1 MTLIS
6 LLENS
11 IQHYGSKPALA
22 HKPKGGT
29 YQDISYTELSESVD
43 AFSKGL
49 NALGVK
55 KNDRVAL
62 LSENRPEWAITDF
75 GSLKVGAVT
84 VPMFSTLTAAQ
95 VGYILKDSGSKIIC
109 VSTSRQLEKVTA
121 IRDEVPTLEQII
133 VFDPIE
139 GECPADVI
147 QFEEVCELEG
157 QGIGVRNPSYANEGI
172 GVRNPSYAN
181 EGIGVRN
188 PSYANEGIGVRNPSY
203 ANEDDI
209 ATIIYTSGTTGD
221 PKGVMLTHANFI
233 SNLQACKSLIDVSD
247 ADVLLSFLPLSHV
260 FERLGGHYVPLFS
273 GAKVAY
279 AESTFTVAQN
289 MREIA
294 PTVMLSVPRLYET
307 MHDRI
312 LRAVQEGSSLKQK
325 IFHWGVS
332 VGSSVSSA
340 IQQGKKPSAILQLQ
354 QNIADKL
361 VFAKLKA
368 ATGGRLRFF
377 VSGGAALP
385 QSIAEFFHAAGILIL
400 EGYGLT
406 ETSPVISMN
415 HPAQWRFGTVGVPVQ
430 GVEVQIAEDGEILT
444 RGPHVMKGYFNNE
457 SATAEVID
465 GEGWFHTGDIG
476 IIDEDGFVKITDRKK
491 NIIVLSNGKNVAP
504 QPIESELVQSPFINQ
519 ILLVGNERKNLAA
532 LIVPNFDALK
542 AWAAENTVAT
552 DDLATMLETRE
563 VQQLIQG
570 EIRSRLTDFSD
581 FEQVRRFTLLD
592 KEFSQE
598 ADEMTPTLKL
608 KRNVIIERYGDAI
621 AEMYPEDSQ
630 T

>member
-6 LLENS
+6 LLEHS
-11 IQHYGSKPALA
+11 IEHYGSKPALA

-29 YQDISYTELSESVD
+29 YQDISYAELGESVH

-49 NALGVK
+49 NALGVQK
-55 KNDRVAL
+55 DDRVAI

-75 GSLKVGAVT
+75 GTLKAGAVT

-133 VFDPIE
+133 VFDQLEDEP
-139 GECPADVI
+139 PAGVI
-147 QFEEVCELEG
+147 QFEAVCELEG
-157 QGIGVRNPSYANEGI
+157 EETDTTAS
-172 GVRNPSYAN
+172 
-181 EGIGVRN
+181 
-188 PSYANEGIGVRNPSY
+188 
-203 ANEDDI
+203 EDDI

-233 SNLQACKSLIDVSD
+233 FNLQACKSLIDVSD

-273 GAKVAY
+273 GAKIAY

-289 MREIA
+289 MGEVA

-312 LRAVQEGSSLKQK
+312 LRAVQEGSPLKQK

-332 VGSSVSSA
+332 VGSAVSSA
-340 IQQGKKPSAILQLQ
+340 IQHGKKPSAILQLQ

-385 QSIAEFFHAAGILIL
+385 QAIAEFFHAAGILIL

-415 HPAQWRFGTVGVPVQ
+415 HPAQWKFGTVGAPVP

-457 SATAEVID
+457 SETAEVID

-542 AWAAENTVAT
+542 AWATENGVAT
-552 DDLATMLETRE
+552 DDLSTMLKTRE
-563 VQQLIQG
+563 VQQLIQS
-570 EIRSRLTDFSD
+570 EIRSRLTDFAD
-581 FEQVRRFTLLD
+581 FEQVRRFALLE

-621 AEMYPEDSQ
+621 EEMYPEDS
-630 T
+630 

>member
-6 LLENS
+6 MLEHS

-29 YQDISYTELSESVD
+29 YQDIFYTELGESVD

-49 NALGVK
+49 NALGVQK
-55 KNDRVAL
+55 DDRVAL

-75 GSLKVGAVT
+75 GSLKAGAVT

-109 VSTSRQLEKVTA
+109 VSTSRQLEKVIA

-133 VFDPIE
+133 AFDPIE
-139 GECPADVI
+139 GEPPTGVI
-147 QFEEVCELEG
+147 QFEAVCELEG
-157 QGIGVRNPSYANEGI
+157 QGQGI
-172 GVRNPSYAN
+172 GVKNPSH
-181 EGIGVRN
+181 V
-188 PSYANEGIGVRNPSY
+188 S
-203 ANEDDI
+203 EDDI

-289 MREIA
+289 MREVA

-312 LRAVQEGSSLKQK
+312 LRAVQEGSPIKQK

-340 IQQGKKPSAILQLQ
+340 IQKGKKPSAILQLQ

-415 HPAQWRFGTVGVPVQ
+415 HPAQWRFGTVGVPVP
-430 GVEVQIAEDGEILT
+430 GVEVHIAEDGEILT

-465 GEGWFHTGDIG
+465 REGWFYTGDIG
-476 IIDEDGFVKITDRKK
+476 IIDADGFVKITDRKK

-504 QPIESELVQSPFINQ
+504 QPIESELVQSPYIDQ
-519 ILLVGNERKNLAA
+519 IMLVGNERKNLAA

-542 AWAAENTVAT
+542 AWATENDIAT

-621 AEMYPEDSQ
+621 EEMYPEDS
-630 T
+630 

>member
-6 LLENS
+6 MLEHS

-22 HKPKGGT
+22 HKPKGST
-29 YQDISYTELSESVD
+29 YQDISYAELGESVD

-49 NALGVK
+49 TALGVQK
-55 KNDRVAL
+55 SDRVAI

-75 GSLKVGAVT
+75 GTLKAGAVT
-84 VPMFSTLTAAQ
+84 VPMFSTLTATQ

-109 VSTSRQLEKVTA
+109 VSTEAQLKKA
-121 IRDEVPTLEQII
+121 LSIQDEVPSLEQII
-133 VFDPIE
+133 IFDSIEDEIPEGASQFETVCGLE
-139 GECPADVI
+139 GETIDDAA
-147 QFEEVCELEG
+147 
-157 QGIGVRNPSYANEGI
+157 S
-172 GVRNPSYAN
+172 
-181 EGIGVRN
+181 
-188 PSYANEGIGVRNPSY
+188 
-203 ANEDDI
+203 EDDI

-233 SNLQACKSLIDVSD
+233 SNLQACKSLIDVND

-273 GAKVAY
+273 GAKIAY

-289 MREIA
+289 MREVA

-312 LRAVQEGSSLKQK
+312 LRAVQEGSPLKQK

-340 IQQGKKPSAILQLQ
+340 IQQGKNPSAILQLK

-415 HPAQWRFGTVGVPVQ
+415 HPGKWKFGTVGVKVP

-465 GEGWFHTGDIG
+465 AEGWFYTGDIG
-476 IIDEDGFVKITDRKK
+476 IIDEEGFVKITDRKK

-504 QPIESELVQSPFINQ
+504 QPIESELVQSPFISQ
-519 ILLVGNERKNLAA
+519 IMLIGNERKNLAA

-542 AWAAENTVAT
+542 AWAAENSVAT

-563 VQQLIQG
+563 VQQLIQS
-570 EIRSRLTDFSD
+570 EIRSRLTDFAD
-581 FEQVRRFTLLD
+581 FEQVRRFTLLE

-608 KRNVIIERYGDAI
+608 KRNVIIERYGDVI
-621 AEMYPEDSQ
+621 EGMYPEDA
-630 T
+630 

>member
-6 LLENS
+6 LLEHS
-11 IQHYGSKPALA
+11 IEHYGSKPALA

-29 YQDISYTELSESVD
+29 YQDISYAELGEAVD

-49 NALGVK
+49 NALGVQK
-55 KNDRVAL
+55 DDRVAI
-62 LSENRPEWAITDF
+62 LSENRPEWTITDF
-75 GSLKVGAVT
+75 GTLKAGAVT

-109 VSTSRQLEKVTA
+109 VSTEAQLKKVLS

-133 VFDPIE
+133 CFDPIE
-139 GECPADVI
+139 GETPEGVI
-147 QFEEVCELEG
+147 QFEAVCDLEGEG
-157 QGIGVRNPSYANEGI
+157 QGVGVRNPSYA
-172 GVRNPSYAN
+172 S
-181 EGIGVRN
+181 
-188 PSYANEGIGVRNPSY
+188 
-203 ANEDDI
+203 EDDI

-233 SNLQACKSLIDVSD
+233 FNLQACKSLIDVSD

-273 GAKVAY
+273 GAKIAY

-289 MREIA
+289 MREVA

-312 LRAVQEGSSLKQK
+312 LRAVQDGSSLKQK

-332 VGSSVSSA
+332 VGSTVSSA

-354 QNIADKL
+354 QKIADKL

-385 QSIAEFFHAAGILIL
+385 QAIAEFFHAAGILIL

-415 HPAQWRFGTVGVPVQ
+415 HPAQWKFGTVGAPVS

-504 QPIESELVQSPFINQ
+504 QPIESELVQSPFISQ
-519 ILLVGNERKNLAA
+519 IMVVGSERKNLAA

-542 AWAAENTVAT
+542 AWATENSVAT

-563 VQQLIQG
+563 VQQLIQS
-570 EIRSRLTDFSD
+570 EIRSRLTDFAD
-581 FEQVRRFTLLD
+581 FEQVRRFTLLE

-608 KRNVIIERYGDAI
+608 KRNVIIARYSDAI
-621 AEMYPEDSQ
+621 AEMYPEDS
-630 T
+630 

>member
-6 LLENS
+6 MFEEA
-11 IQHYGSKPALA
+11 IQHYGDKPALA
-22 HKPKGGT
+22 HKPKGDT
-29 YQDISYTELSESVD
+29 YQDISYTELGASVD
-43 AFSKGL
+43 AFSRGL
-49 NALGVK
+49 HALGVEK
-55 KNDRVAL
+55 DDRIAL

-95 VGYILKDSGSKIIC
+95 VSYILKDSGSKVIC
-109 VSTSRQLEKVTA
+109 VSTESQLKKVLS
-121 IRDEVPTLEQII
+121 IRDDVPSLEHII

-139 GECPADVI
+139 GEIPEGVTE
-147 QFEEVCELEG
+147 FEAICKSTGETPD
-157 QGIGVRNPSYANEGI
+157 NTTS
-172 GVRNPSYAN
+172 
-181 EGIGVRN
+181 
-188 PSYANEGIGVRNPSY
+188 
-203 ANEDDI
+203 EDDI
-209 ATIIYTSGTTGD
+209 ATIIYTSGTTGN

-233 SNLQACKSLIDVSD
+233 FNLQACKSLIEVRET
-247 ADVLLSFLPLSHV
+247 DVLLSFLPLSHV

-273 GAKVAY
+273 GSKIAY
-279 AESTFTVAQN
+279 AESTFTVARN
-289 MREIA
+289 MQEVS

-307 MHDRI
+307 MHDRV
-312 LRAVQEGSSLKQK
+312 LSAVQAGSPLKQK

-332 VGSSVSSA
+332 VGSAVSAS
-340 IQQGKKPSAILQLQ
+340 IQQGKNPSAILKLKQG
-354 QNIADKL
+354 IADKL

-385 QSIAEFFHAAGILIL
+385 QAIAEFFHAAGILIL

-415 HPAQWRFGTVGVPVQ
+415 YPGKWRFGTVGEPVP
-430 GVEVQIAEDGEILT
+430 GIEVRIAEDGEILT
-444 RGPHVMKGYFNNE
+444 RGPHVMKGYFNNAAE
-457 SATAEVID
+457 TAEVID
-465 GEGWFHTGDIG
+465 ADGWFYTGDIG
-476 IIDEDGFVKITDRKK
+476 IIDADGFVKITDRKK

-504 QPIESELVQSPFINQ
+504 QPIESELVQSPFISQ
-519 ILLVGNERKNLAA
+519 IMLIGNERKNLAA

-542 AWAAENTVAT
+542 AWASENNVEAT
-552 DDLATMLETRE
+552 DISAMLQASE
-563 VQQLIQG
+563 VQQLIQR
-570 EIRSRLTDFSD
+570 EIRSRLTDFAD

-608 KRNVIIERYGDAI
+608 KRNVIIKRYGDAI
-621 AEMYPEDSQ
+621 EEMYPEDA
-630 T
+630 

>member
-6 LLENS
+6 MFEAAVQQYSN
-11 IQHYGSKPALA
+11 KPALA
-22 HKPKGGT
+22 HKPRGGT
-29 YQDISYTELSESVD
+29 YQDISYTEFGASVN

-49 NALGVK
+49 NGLGVLK
-55 KNDRVAL
+55 GDRVAI
-62 LSENRPEWAITDF
+62 LSENRPEWAISDF
-75 GSLKVGAVT
+75 GILKVGAVN

-95 VGYILKDSGSKIIC
+95 VGYILKDSGAKIIC
-109 VSTSRQLEKVTA
+109 VSTEKQLEKCLS

-133 VFDPIE
+133 IFDAIE
-139 GECPADVI
+139 GETPAGVL
-147 QFEEVCELEG
+147 QFTAVCELSGEE
-157 QGIGVRNPSYANEGI
+157 VESD
-172 GVRNPSYAN
+172 SH
-181 EGIGVRN
+181 
-188 PSYANEGIGVRNPSY
+188 
-203 ANEDDI
+203 EDEV
-209 ATIIYTSGTTGD
+209 ATIIYTSGTTGN

-233 SNLQACKSLIDVSD
+233 FNLQACKSLIDVSET
-247 ADVLLSFLPLSHV
+247 DVLLSFLPLSHV

-289 MREIA
+289 MKDVA

-307 MHDRI
+307 MHERI
-312 LRAVQEGSSLKQK
+312 LRAVEEGSPLKQK

-332 VGSSVSSA
+332 VGSAVSSV

-354 QNIADKL
+354 QSIADKL

-406 ETSPVISMN
+406 ETSPVISLN
-415 HPAQWRFGTVGVPVQ
+415 HLGKWKFGTVGPPVP

-457 SATAEVID
+457 TATAEVID
-465 GEGWFHTGDIG
+465 ADGWFHTGDIG

-504 QPIESELVQSPFINQ
+504 QPIESALVQSPFISQ
-519 ILLVGNERKNLAA
+519 IMVIGSERKNLAA

-542 AWAAENTVAT
+542 AWASDSDTGGGIDT
-552 DDLATMLETRE
+552 GDLSAILKTRE
-563 VQQLIQG
+563 VQQHIQS
-570 EIRSRLTDFSD
+570 EIRSRLTDFAD
-581 FEQVRRFTLLD
+581 FEQVRRFTLLE

-608 KRNVIIERYGDAI
+608 KRNVIIERYSDVIEG
-621 AEMYPEDSQ
+621 MYPEDS
-630 T
+630 

>member
-6 LLENS
+6 MFEDAV
-11 IQHYGSKPALA
+11 QQYGNKPALA
-22 HKPKGGT
+22 HKPRGGP
-29 YQDISYTELSESVD
+29 YEDISYAEFGASVD

-49 NALGVK
+49 NALGVQK
-55 KNDRVAL
+55 GDRIAI
-62 LSENRPEWAITDF
+62 LSENRPEWAISDF
-75 GSLKVGAVT
+75 GILKAGAVN

-95 VGYILKDSGSKIIC
+95 VGYILKDSGAKIIC
-109 VSTSRQLEKVTA
+109 VSTEKQLEKVTS
-121 IRDEVPTLEQII
+121 IRDEVPTLEQVII
-133 VFDPIE
+133 FDAIE
-139 GECPADVI
+139 GETQEGVI
-147 QFEEVCELEG
+147 QFTAACEMAGEEVG
-157 QGIGVRNPSYANEGI
+157 SDSQ
-172 GVRNPSYAN
+172 
-181 EGIGVRN
+181 
-188 PSYANEGIGVRNPSY
+188 
-203 ANEDDI
+203 EDEV
-209 ATIIYTSGTTGD
+209 ATIIYTSGTTGN

-233 SNLQACKSLIDVSD
+233 FNLQACKSLIEVRET
-247 ADVLLSFLPLSHV
+247 DVLLSFLPLSHV

-273 GAKVAY
+273 GAKIAY

-289 MREIA
+289 MKDVA

-307 MHDRI
+307 MHERI
-312 LRAVQEGSSLKQK
+312 LRAVEEGSPLRQK

-332 VGSSVSSA
+332 VGSAVSSA

-354 QNIADKL
+354 QGIADKL

-415 HPAQWRFGTVGVPVQ
+415 HPGNWKFGTVGVSVP
-430 GVEVQIAEDGEILT
+430 GVAVQIAEDGEILT
-444 RGPHVMKGYFNNE
+444 RGPHVMKGYFNNA
-457 SATAEVID
+457 SATTEVID
-465 GEGWFHTGDIG
+465 EDGWFHTGDIG

-504 QPIESELVQSPFINQ
+504 QPIESALVQSPFISQ
-519 ILLVGNERKNLAA
+519 IMVIGSERKNLAA

-542 AWAAENTVAT
+542 AWASENGVNT
-552 DDLATMLETRE
+552 DDLSAMLQTRE
-563 VQQLIQG
+563 VQQHIQS
-570 EIRSRLTDFSD
+570 EIRSRLTDFAD
-581 FEQVRRFTLLD
+581 FEQVRRFTLLE

-598 ADEMTPTLKL
+598 DDEMTPTLKL
-608 KRNVIIERYGDAI
+608 KRNVIMEKYGDVI
-621 AEMYPEDSQ
+621 DGMYPEDS
-630 T
+630 

>member
-6 LLENS
+6 MFEDAV
-11 IQHYGSKPALA
+11 QQYGNKPALA
-22 HKPKGGT
+22 HKPRGGT
-29 YQDISYTELSESVD
+29 YEDISYAEFGASVD

-49 NALGVK
+49 NALGVQK
-55 KNDRVAL
+55 GDRIAI
-62 LSENRPEWAITDF
+62 LSENRPEWAISDF
-75 GSLKVGAVT
+75 GILKAGAVN

-95 VGYILKDSGSKIIC
+95 VGYILKDSGAKIIC
-109 VSTSRQLEKVTA
+109 VSTEKQLEKVA
-121 IRDEVPTLEQII
+121 SIRDEVPTLEQVII
-133 VFDPIE
+133 FDAIE
-139 GECPADVI
+139 GETQEGVI
-147 QFEEVCELEG
+147 QFTAACEMAGEEVG
-157 QGIGVRNPSYANEGI
+157 SDSQ
-172 GVRNPSYAN
+172 
-181 EGIGVRN
+181 
-188 PSYANEGIGVRNPSY
+188 
-203 ANEDDI
+203 EDEV
-209 ATIIYTSGTTGD
+209 ATIIYTSGTTGN

-233 SNLQACKSLIDVSD
+233 FNLQACKSLIDVSET
-247 ADVLLSFLPLSHV
+247 DVLLSFLPLSHV

-273 GAKVAY
+273 GAKIAY

-289 MREIA
+289 MRDVA

-307 MHDRI
+307 MHERI
-312 LRAVQEGSSLKQK
+312 LRAVEEGSPLRQK

-332 VGSSVSSA
+332 VGSAVSSA

-354 QNIADKL
+354 QGIADKL
-361 VFAKLKA
+361 VFARLKA

-415 HPAQWRFGTVGVPVQ
+415 HPGNWKFGTVGVSVP

-457 SATAEVID
+457 SATTEVID
-465 GEGWFHTGDIG
+465 ADGWFHTGDIG

-504 QPIESELVQSPFINQ
+504 QPIESELVRSPFISQ
-519 ILLVGNERKNLAA
+519 VMVVGSERKNLAA

-542 AWAAENTVAT
+542 AWASENSIET
-552 DDLATMLETRE
+552 DNLSAMLQTRE
-563 VQQLIQG
+563 VQQHIQG
-570 EIRSRLTDFSD
+570 EIRSCLTDFAD
-581 FEQVRRFTLLD
+581 FEQVRRFTLLE

-598 ADEMTPTLKL
+598 DDEMTPTLKL
-608 KRNVIIERYGDAI
+608 KRNVIMEKYSDVIDG
-621 AEMYPEDSQ
+621 MYPEDA
-630 T
+630 

>member
-6 LLENS
+6 LLEHS
-11 IQHYGSKPALA
+11 IQHYGSQPALA

-29 YQDISYTELSESVD
+29 YQDISYIELGESVD
-43 AFSKGL
+43 AFRKGL
-49 NALGVK
+49 NALGVQK
-55 KNDRVAL
+55 GDRVAL

-75 GSLKVGAVT
+75 GSLKAGAVT

-121 IRDEVPTLEQII
+121 IRDQVPTLEQII

-139 GECPADVI
+139 GEPPEGVI
-147 QFEEVCELEG
+147 QFEAVCELDGQG
-157 QGIGVRNPSYANEGI
+157 QGIGVRNPSHA
-172 GVRNPSYAN
+172 S
-181 EGIGVRN
+181 
-188 PSYANEGIGVRNPSY
+188 
-203 ANEDDI
+203 EDDI

-233 SNLQACKSLIDVSD
+233 FNLQACKSLIDVSD

-260 FERLGGHYVPLFS
+260 FERLGGHYVPLSS

-289 MREIA
+289 MREVA

-312 LRAVQEGSSLKQK
+312 LRAVQEGSPLKQK
-325 IFHWGVS
+325 IFQWGVS
-332 VGSSVSSA
+332 VGASVSSA
-340 IQQGKKPSAILQLQ
+340 IQNGKKPSPILQLQ

-406 ETSPVISMN
+406 ETSPVISLN
-415 HPAQWRFGTVGVPVQ
+415 HPAAWKFGTVGQHVS
-430 GVEVQIAEDGEILT
+430 GVEVHIAEDGEILT

-457 SATAEVID
+457 AATAEVID

-476 IIDEDGFVKITDRKK
+476 LIDEDGFVKITDRKK

-504 QPIESELVQSPFINQ
+504 QPIESELVQSPFIDQ
-519 ILLVGNERKNLAA
+519 IMLVGNERKNLAA
-532 LIVPNFDALK
+532 LIVPNFEALK
-542 AWAAENTVAT
+542 AWAAENNVAT
-552 DDLATMLETRE
+552 DDLGTLFGTRE
-563 VQQLIQG
+563 VQRLIQG

-581 FEQVRRFTLLD
+581 FEQVRRFKLLE

-608 KRNVIIERYGDAI
+608 KRNVITERYGDAI
-621 AEMYPEDSQ
+621 EEMYPEDS
-630 T
+630 

>member
-6 LLENS
+6 LLEHS

-29 YQDISYTELSESVD
+29 YQDISYTEFGESVD
-43 AFSKGL
+43 AFRKGL
-49 NALGVK
+49 NALGVQK
-55 KNDRVAL
+55 DDRVAL

-75 GSLKVGAVT
+75 GSLKAGAVT

-121 IRDEVPTLEQII
+121 IRDEVPTLERII

-139 GECPADVI
+139 GEPPEGVI
-147 QFEEVCELEG
+147 QFEAVCELDGQE
-157 QGIGVRNPSYANEGI
+157 QGIGVRNPSHASEDDI
-172 GVRNPSYAN
+172 GVGNPSH
-181 EGIGVRN
+181 V
-188 PSYANEGIGVRNPSY
+188 S
-203 ANEDDI
+203 EDDI

-260 FERLGGHYVPLFS
+260 FERLGGHYVPLSS

-289 MREIA
+289 MREVA

-312 LRAVQEGSSLKQK
+312 LRAVQEGSPLKQK

-340 IQQGKKPSAILQLQ
+340 IQKGRKPSAILQLQ

-415 HPAQWRFGTVGVPVQ
+415 HPAQWKFGTVGVPAP
-430 GVEVQIAEDGEILT
+430 GVEVHIAEDGEILT

-457 SATAEVID
+457 AATAEVID
-465 GEGWFHTGDIG
+465 EEGWFYTGDIG
-476 IIDEDGFVKITDRKK
+476 IIDADGFVKITDRKK

-504 QPIESELVQSPFINQ
+504 QPIESELVQSPFIDQ
-519 ILLVGNERKNLAA
+519 IMLVGNERKNLAA
-532 LIVPNFDALK
+532 LIVPNFEALK
-542 AWAAENTVAT
+542 AWAAENNVAT
-552 DDLATMLETRE
+552 EGTDGETSPLHETRE
-563 VQQLIQG
+563 VQQLIQS

-581 FEQVRRFTLLD
+581 FEQVRRFKLLE

-608 KRNVIIERYGDAI
+608 KRNVIMERYGDTI
-621 AEMYPEDSQ
+621 EEMYPEDF
-630 T
+630 

>member
-6 LLENS
+6 MFTHVTEY
-11 IQHYGSKPALA
+11 YGSKPALA
-22 HKPKGGT
+22 YKPKGGGT
-29 YQDISYTELSESVD
+29 YQDISYTEFGESVD
-43 AFSKGL
+43 VFSKGL
-49 NALGVK
+49 NALGVQK
-55 KNDRVAL
+55 GDRVAI

-75 GSLKVGAVT
+75 SALKLGAIT

-95 VGYILKDSGSKIIC
+95 VAYILKDSGSKIIC
-109 VSTSRQLEKVTA
+109 VSTSDQLKKIAT
-121 IRDEVPTLEQII
+121 IRDEVPTLAHVI
-133 VFDPIE
+133 VYDRIE
-139 GECPADVI
+139 DEIPEGVI
-147 QFEEVCELEG
+147 HFTAACELEG
-157 QGIGVRNPSYANEGI
+157 QETA
-172 GVRNPSYAN
+172 A
-181 EGIGVRN
+181 
-188 PSYANEGIGVRNPSY
+188 AL
-203 ANEDDI
+203 NEDDL

-233 SNLQACKSLIDVSD
+233 SNLEACKSLIDVSD
-247 ADVLLSFLPLSHV
+247 NDVLLSFLPLSHV
-260 FERLGGHYVPLFS
+260 FERLGGHYTPLFS

-289 MREIA
+289 MREVA

-325 IFHWGVS
+325 IFQWGVS
-332 VGSSVSSA
+332 VGSAVSTA
-340 IQQGKKPSAILQLQ
+340 IQNGKKPSALLQLQ
-354 QNIADKL
+354 QGIADKL

-406 ETSPVISMN
+406 ETSPVISLN
-415 HPAQWRFGTVGVPVQ
+415 HPARWKFGTVGVPVPN
-430 GVEVQIAEDGEILT
+430 VEVEIAEDGEILT

-457 SATAEVID
+457 AATAEVID
-465 GEGWFHTGDIG
+465 AEGWFHTGDIG
-476 IIDEDGFVKITDRKK
+476 LIDTDGFVQITDRKK

-504 QPIESELVQSPFINQ
+504 QPVESELVQSPFISQ
-519 ILLVGNERKNLAA
+519 IMVIGSERKNLAA
-532 LIVPNFDALK
+532 LIVPNFEALQ
-542 AWAAENTVAT
+542 AWGTENN
-552 DDLATMLETRE
+552 LATENIKTLLETRE
-563 VQQLIQG
+563 VRHLIQS
-570 EIRSRLTDFSD
+570 EIQSRLTDFAD
-581 FEQVRRFTLLD
+581 FEQVPRFTLLE

-608 KRNVIIERYGDAI
+608 KRNVIMERYADAI
-621 AEMYPEDSQ
+621 AEMYPEDS
-630 T
+630 

>member
-1 MTLIS
+1 MDMTLIS
-6 LLENS
+6 MFEAAV
-11 IQHYGSKPALA
+11 QHYGDKPALA

-29 YQDISYTELSESVD
+29 YLDISYTELGASVA

-49 NALGVK
+49 TALGVE

-95 VGYILKDSGSKIIC
+95 VRYILEDSGAKIIC
-109 VSTSRQLEKVTA
+109 VSTEKQLEKVAA
-121 IRDEVPTLEQII
+121 IRDAVPTLEQVIL
-133 VFDPIE
+133 FDPME
-139 GECPADVI
+139 GEPPEGVI
-147 QFEEVCELEG
+147 QFEAVCELDGAATEAD
-157 QGIGVRNPSYANEGI
+157 AN
-172 GVRNPSYAN
+172 A
-181 EGIGVRN
+181 
-188 PSYANEGIGVRNPSY
+188 
-203 ANEDDI
+203 DDI
-209 ATIIYTSGTTGD
+209 ATIIYTSGTTGN

-233 SNLQACKSLIDVSD
+233 SNVEACTSLIDVSET
-247 ADVLLSFLPLSHV
+247 DVLLSFLPLSHV

-273 GAKVAY
+273 GAKIAY

-289 MREIA
+289 MKEVA

-307 MHDRI
+307 MHERI
-312 LRAVQEGSSLKQK
+312 LRAVQEGSGLKQK

-332 VGSSVSSA
+332 VGSAVSSA
-340 IQQGKKPSAILQLQ
+340 IQQGKKPSALLQLQ

-361 VFAKLKA
+361 VFAKLKE

-406 ETSPVISMN
+406 ETSPVISLN
-415 HPAQWRFGTVGVPVQ
+415 HPGKWKFGTVGPK
-430 GVEVQIAEDGEILT
+430 VEGIEVKIAEDGEILT

-457 SATAEVID
+457 AATAEVID
-465 GEGWFHTGDIG
+465 ADGWFHTGDIG
-476 IIDEDGFVKITDRKK
+476 IIDADGFIKITDRKK

-504 QPIESELVQSPFINQ
+504 QPIESELVRSPFISQ
-519 ILLVGNERKNLAA
+519 VMVVGSERKNLGA

-542 AWAAENTVAT
+542 TWGAENNVAMDDIKTV
-552 DDLATMLETRE
+552 LETRE
-563 VQQLIQG
+563 VHHLIQG
-570 EIRSRLTDFSD
+570 EIQSCLTNFAD
-581 FEQVRRFTLLD
+581 FEQVRRVRLLD

-598 ADEMTPTLKL
+598 DDEMTPTLKL
-608 KRNVIIERYGDAI
+608 KRNVIMKKYGDAI
-621 AEMYPEDSQ
+621 AGMYPEDS
-630 T
+630 

>member
-1 MTLIS
+1 MTLTS
-6 LLENS
+6 MFEQS
-11 IQHYGSKPALA
+11 IQQHGSKPALA
-22 HKPKGGT
+22 HKPKSGT
-29 YQDISYTELSESVD
+29 YQDISYAKLGESVD

-49 NALGVK
+49 NALGVQ
-55 KNDRVAL
+55 KNDRVAI

-75 GSLKVGAVT
+75 GSLKAGAVT

-95 VGYILKDSGSKIIC
+95 VSYILNDSGAKIIC
-109 VSTSRQLEKVTA
+109 ASTEAQLKKVLS
-121 IRDEVPTLEQII
+121 IRDDVPTLEHII
-133 VFDPIE
+133 LFDAIE
-139 GECPADVI
+139 GEIPEGVI
-147 QFEEVCELEG
+147 QFEDVCGNTEEAASG
-157 QGIGVRNPSYANEGI
+157 ENSDT
-172 GVRNPSYAN
+172 S
-181 EGIGVRN
+181 
-188 PSYANEGIGVRNPSY
+188 
-203 ANEDDI
+203 EDNI
-209 ATIIYTSGTTGD
+209 ATIIYTSGTTGN

-233 SNLQACKSLIDVSD
+233 SNLQACKSLIDVGET
-247 ADVLLSFLPLSHV
+247 DVLLSFLPLSHV

-279 AESTFTVAQN
+279 AESTFTVARN
-289 MREIA
+289 MQEVS

-307 MHDRI
+307 MHDRV
-312 LRAVQEGSSLKQK
+312 LSAVQAGSPLKQK

-332 VGSSVSSA
+332 VGSAASSA
-340 IQQGKKPSAILQLQ
+340 IQQGKNPSALLQLKQ
-354 QNIADKL
+354 SIADKL

-415 HPAQWRFGTVGVPVQ
+415 HPAKWKFGTVGVPVP

-457 SATAEVID
+457 AETAAVID
-465 GEGWFHTGDIG
+465 ADGWFYTGDIG
-476 IIDEDGFVKITDRKK
+476 LIDEDGFVKITDRKK

-504 QPIESELVQSPFINQ
+504 QPIESELVQSPFITQ
-519 ILLVGNERKNLAA
+519 ILLIGNERKNLAA
-532 LIVPNFDALK
+532 LVVPNFDALK
-542 AWAAENTVAT
+542 AWAEENGI
-552 DDLATMLETRE
+552 ETTE
-563 VQQLIQG
+563 STALLQASEIQQLIQR
-570 EIRSRLTDFSD
+570 EIRSRLTDFAD
-581 FEQVRRFTLLD
+581 FEQVRRFALLE

-608 KRNVIIERYGDAI
+608 KRNVIIEKYGNTI
-621 AEMYPEDSQ
+621 EQLYPEDA
-630 T
+630 

>member
-1 MTLIS
+1 MMTLIS
-6 LLENS
+6 MFEDAV
-11 IQHYGSKPALA
+11 QQYGNKPALA
-22 HKPKGGT
+22 HKPRGGT
-29 YQDISYTELSESVD
+29 YEDISYTEFGASVD

-49 NALGVK
+49 NALGVQK
-55 KNDRVAL
+55 GDRVAI
-62 LSENRPEWAITDF
+62 LSENRPEWAISDF
-75 GSLKVGAVT
+75 GILKAGAVN

-95 VGYILKDSGSKIIC
+95 VGYILKDSGAKIIC
-109 VSTSRQLEKVTA
+109 VSTEKQLEKCLA

-133 VFDPIE
+133 IFDVIE
-139 GECPADVI
+139 GETPADVI
-147 QFEEVCELEG
+147 QWTAACEMVGEEVDNDLH
-157 QGIGVRNPSYANEGI
+157 
-172 GVRNPSYAN
+172 
-181 EGIGVRN
+181 
-188 PSYANEGIGVRNPSY
+188 
-203 ANEDDI
+203 EDEV
-209 ATIIYTSGTTGD
+209 ATIIYTSGTTGN

-233 SNLQACKSLIDVSD
+233 FNLQACKSLIEVRET
-247 ADVLLSFLPLSHV
+247 DVLLSFLPLSHV

-289 MREIA
+289 MKDIA

-307 MHDRI
+307 MHERI
-312 LRAVQEGSSLKQK
+312 LRAVQEGSPLKQK

-332 VGSSVSSA
+332 VGSAVSSA

-354 QNIADKL
+354 QGIADKL

-415 HPAQWRFGTVGVPVQ
+415 HPGKWKFGTVGAQVP
-430 GVEVQIAEDGEILT
+430 GIEVKIAEDGEILT
-444 RGPHVMKGYFNNE
+444 RGPHVMKGYFNNDA
-457 SATAEVID
+457 ATAEVID

-476 IIDEDGFVKITDRKK
+476 VVDEDGFIKITDRKK

-504 QPIESELVQSPFINQ
+504 QPIESELVQSPFISQ
-519 ILLVGNERKNLAA
+519 IMVIGSERKNLAA

-542 AWAAENTVAT
+542 AWASDSDTSGDIDSSDIPT
-552 DDLATMLETRE
+552 LLDTRE
-563 VQQLIQG
+563 VQQHIQS
-570 EIRSRLTDFSD
+570 EIRSRLTDFAD
-581 FEQVRRFTLLD
+581 FEQVRRFTLLE

-598 ADEMTPTLKL
+598 EDEMTPTLKL
-608 KRNVIIERYGDAI
+608 KRNVIMERYADVI
-621 AEMYPEDSQ
+621 EEMYPEDS
-630 T
+630 

>member
-6 LLENS
+6 LLQHS
-11 IQHYGSKPALA
+11 IEHYGSKPALA

-29 YQDISYTELSESVD
+29 YQDISYAELGESVHT
-43 AFSKGL
+43 FSKGL
-49 NALGVK
+49 NALGVQK
-55 KNDRVAL
+55 DDRVAI

-75 GSLKVGAVT
+75 GTLKAGGVT

-109 VSTSRQLEKVTA
+109 VSTEAQLKKVLS
-121 IRDEVPTLEQII
+121 IRDEVPTLEQVII
-133 VFDPIE
+133 FDPIE
-139 GECPADVI
+139 GETPEGVS
-147 QFEEVCELEG
+147 QFEAVCELDGEITDG
-157 QGIGVRNPSYANEGI
+157 AAS
-172 GVRNPSYAN
+172 
-181 EGIGVRN
+181 
-188 PSYANEGIGVRNPSY
+188 
-203 ANEDDI
+203 EDDI

-233 SNLQACKSLIDVSD
+233 FNLQACKSLIDVSE

-273 GAKVAY
+273 GAKIAY

-289 MREIA
+289 MGEVS

-332 VGSSVSSA
+332 VGSAVSSA

-354 QNIADKL
+354 QNIANKL

-385 QSIAEFFHAAGILIL
+385 QAIAEFFHAAGILIL

-415 HPAQWRFGTVGVPVQ
+415 HPEGWKFGTVGMPVP
-430 GVEVQIAEDGEILT
+430 GIEVQIAEDGEILT

-465 GEGWFHTGDIG
+465 GENWFHTGDIG

-542 AWAAENTVAT
+542 AWAAENSVTT
-552 DDLATMLETRE
+552 DDLPTMLETRE
-563 VQQLIQG
+563 VQQQIQS
-570 EIRSRLTDFSD
+570 EIRSRLTDFAD
-581 FEQVRRFTLLD
+581 FEQVRRFTLLE

-608 KRNVIIERYGDAI
+608 KRNVIIERYGDTI
-621 AEMYPEDSQ
+621 EEMYPEDS
-630 T
+630 

>member
-6 LLENS
+6 MFEHS
-11 IQHYGSKPALA
+11 IQHYSNKPALA

-29 YQDISYTELSESVD
+29 YQDISYTELGKSVD
-43 AFSKGL
+43 AFSKGI
-49 NALGVK
+49 NALGVQ
-55 KNDRVAL
+55 KNDRVAI

-84 VPMFSTLTAAQ
+84 VPMFSTLTPAQ
-95 VGYILKDSGSKIIC
+95 VGYILKDSGAKIIC
-109 VSTSRQLEKVTA
+109 VSTEKQLEKISA
-121 IRDEVPTLEQII
+121 IRDKVPTLEQII
-133 VFDPIE
+133 IFDPIE
-139 GECPADVI
+139 GEIPEGVN
-147 QFEEVCELEG
+147 QFEAVCELSGEETD
-157 QGIGVRNPSYANEGI
+157 STA
-172 GVRNPSYAN
+172 S
-181 EGIGVRN
+181 
-188 PSYANEGIGVRNPSY
+188 
-203 ANEDDI
+203 EDDI
-209 ATIIYTSGTTGD
+209 ATIIYTSGTTGN

-233 SNLQACKSLIDVSD
+233 SNVQACKSLIDISET
-247 ADVLLSFLPLSHV
+247 DVLLSFLPLSHV

-273 GAKVAY
+273 GAKIAY

-289 MREIA
+289 MREVA

-307 MHDRI
+307 MHERI

-332 VGSSVSSA
+332 VGSAVSSA

-354 QNIADKL
+354 QNIANKL
-361 VFAKLKA
+361 VFAKLKE

-415 HPAQWRFGTVGVPVQ
+415 HLGKWKFGTVGAQVP
-430 GVEVQIAEDGEILT
+430 GIEVQIAEDGEILT

-457 SATAEVID
+457 TATAEVID
-465 GEGWFHTGDIG
+465 EDGWFYTGDIG

-504 QPIESELVQSPFINQ
+504 QPIESKLVQSPFISQ

-542 AWAAENTVAT
+542 AWASDSDTEGGIDTV
-552 DDLATMLETRE
+552 DLPTLLETRE
-563 VQQLIQG
+563 VQQYIQS
-570 EIRSRLTDFSD
+570 EIRSRLTDFAD
-581 FEQVRRFTLLD
+581 FEQVRRFTLLE

-608 KRNVIIERYGDAI
+608 KRNVIIERYNDVIKG
-621 AEMYPEDSQ
+621 MYPEDA
-630 T
+630 

>member
-6 LLENS
+6 LLEHS
-11 IQHYGSKPALA
+11 IQHYGSQPSLA

-29 YQDISYTELSESVD
+29 YQDISYTELGESVD

-49 NALGVK
+49 TALGVQK
-55 KNDRVAL
+55 GDRVAL

-75 GSLKVGAVT
+75 GSLKAGAVT

-109 VSTSRQLEKVTA
+109 VSTSRQLEKVIA

-133 VFDPIE
+133 VFDPLE
-139 GECPADVI
+139 SEPPAGVI
-147 QFEEVCELEG
+147 QFEAVCELEGQG
-157 QGIGVRNPSYANEGI
+157 QGIGVRNPSHA
-172 GVRNPSYAN
+172 S
-181 EGIGVRN
+181 
-188 PSYANEGIGVRNPSY
+188 
-203 ANEDDI
+203 EDDI

-233 SNLQACKSLIDVSD
+233 SNLEACRSLIEVNA

-289 MREIA
+289 MREVA

-312 LRAVQEGSSLKQK
+312 LRAVQEGSPIKQK

-340 IQQGKKPSAILQLQ
+340 IQKGKKPSAILQLQ

-415 HPAQWRFGTVGVPVQ
+415 HPAQWKFGTVGVPVP
-430 GVEVQIAEDGEILT
+430 GVEVHIAEDGEILT

-465 GEGWFHTGDIG
+465 EEGWFYTGDIG

-504 QPIESELVQSPFINQ
+504 QPIESELVQSPFIDQ
-519 ILLVGNERKNLAA
+519 IMLVGNERKNLAA

-542 AWAAENTVAT
+542 AWATENDIAT
-552 DDLATMLETRE
+552 GRTDGDTPPLHETRE
-563 VQQLIQG
+563 VQQLVQG
-570 EIRSRLTDFSD
+570 EIRSRLTDFAD

-608 KRNVIIERYGDAI
+608 KRNVIIERYGDRI
-621 AEMYPEDSQ
+621 EEMYPEDA
-630 T
+630 

>member
-6 LLENS
+6 MFEGAV
-11 IQHYGSKPALA
+11 QQYGNKPALA
-22 HKPKGGT
+22 HKPRGGT
-29 YQDISYTELSESVD
+29 YEDISYTELDASVA

-49 NALGVK
+49 NALGVE
-55 KNDRVAL
+55 KNDRVAI

-95 VGYILKDSGSKIIC
+95 VGYILKDSGAKIIC
-109 VSTSRQLEKVTA
+109 VSTEKQLEKVSA

-133 VFDPIE
+133 IFDTIE
-139 GECPADVI
+139 DETPEGVI
-147 QFEEVCELEG
+147 QFDAVCELAGEATD
-157 QGIGVRNPSYANEGI
+157 SAA
-172 GVRNPSYAN
+172 S
-181 EGIGVRN
+181 
-188 PSYANEGIGVRNPSY
+188 
-203 ANEDDI
+203 EDDI
-209 ATIIYTSGTTGD
+209 ATIIYTSGTTGN

-233 SNLQACKSLIDVSD
+233 SNVEACKSLIDVSES
-247 ADVLLSFLPLSHV
+247 DVLLSFLPLSHV

-273 GAKVAY
+273 GAKIAY

-289 MREIA
+289 MKEIA

-307 MHDRI
+307 MHERI

-332 VGSSVSSA
+332 VGSAVSSA
-340 IQQGKKPSAILQLQ
+340 IQQGKNPSAILRLQ
-354 QNIADKL
+354 QGIADKL
-361 VFAKLKA
+361 VFAKLKE

-415 HPAQWRFGTVGVPVQ
+415 HPGKWKFGTVGAQVP
-430 GVEVQIAEDGEILT
+430 GIEVQIAEDGEILT
-444 RGPHVMKGYFNNE
+444 RGPHVMKGYFNNDT
-457 SATAEVID
+457 ATAEVID
-465 GEGWFHTGDIG
+465 AEGWFHTGDIG
-476 IIDEDGFVKITDRKK
+476 IIDADGFVKITDRKK

-504 QPIESELVQSPFINQ
+504 QPIESELVRSPFISQ
-519 ILLVGNERKNLAA
+519 VMVIGSERKNLAA

-542 AWAAENTVAT
+542 AWASENSIET
-552 DDLATMLETRE
+552 DDLSAMLEARE
-563 VQQLIQG
+563 VQQHIQS
-570 EIRSRLTDFSD
+570 EIRSRLTDFAD
-581 FEQVRRFTLLD
+581 FEQVRRFTLFE

-608 KRNVIIERYGDAI
+608 KRNVIIEKYGDAI
-621 AEMYPEDSQ
+621 DGMYPEDA
-630 T
+630 

>member
-6 LLENS
+6 LLEHS

-22 HKPKGGT
+22 HKPKGGI
-29 YQDISYTELSESVD
+29 YQDISYTEFGESVD
-43 AFSKGL
+43 AFRKGL
-49 NALGVK
+49 NALGVQK
-55 KNDRVAL
+55 DDRVAL

-75 GSLKVGAVT
+75 GSLKAGAVT

-139 GECPADVI
+139 GELPEGVI
-147 QFEEVCELEG
+147 QFEAVCELDGQE
-157 QGIGVRNPSYANEGI
+157 QGIGVRNPSHASEDDI
-172 GVRNPSYAN
+172 GVGNPSHA
-181 EGIGVRN
+181 
-188 PSYANEGIGVRNPSY
+188 S
-203 ANEDDI
+203 EDDI

-233 SNLQACKSLIDVSD
+233 SNLEACKSLIDVSD

-260 FERLGGHYVPLFS
+260 FERLGGHYVPLSS

-289 MREIA
+289 MREVA

-312 LRAVQEGSSLKQK
+312 LRAVQEGSPLKQK

-340 IQQGKKPSAILQLQ
+340 IQKGRKPSAILQLQ

-415 HPAQWRFGTVGVPVQ
+415 HPAQWKFGTVGVPAP
-430 GVEVQIAEDGEILT
+430 GVEVHIAEDGEILT

-457 SATAEVID
+457 AATAEVID
-465 GEGWFHTGDIG
+465 EEGWFYTGDIG
-476 IIDEDGFVKITDRKK
+476 IIDADGFVKITDRKK

-504 QPIESELVQSPFINQ
+504 QPIESELVQSPFIDQ
-519 ILLVGNERKNLAA
+519 IMLVGNERKNLAA
-532 LIVPNFDALK
+532 LIVPNFEALK
-542 AWAAENTVAT
+542 AWAAENNVAT
-552 DDLATMLETRE
+552 GGTDGETPPLHETRE

-581 FEQVRRFTLLD
+581 FEQVRRFKLLE

-608 KRNVIIERYGDAI
+608 KRNVIMERYGDAI
-621 AEMYPEDSQ
+621 EEMYPEDF
-630 T
+630 